1 MTSKISRIMK
11 VFRKIRLS
19 LVFSGKT
26 KSYLIYALGEI
37 LLIVIGILIAWKINT
52 LNDKQKNKVVELKI
66 YQSLNEE
73 LAANLQL
80 LDSSII
86 RYTESVKV
94 INKTIKS
101 IGLVSDHLSEDIKQ
115 QIVNLNYKPTQL
127 HNGAINS
134 VNSTNKFEFIES
146 VLLKDLIASYPTELD
161 NFETQENKI
170 KNIIVNRLQPAIE
183 AHVSLLDIISNR
195 DIEFSRAKAF
205 SEASNYTDLLNSRAF
220 QNALVD
226 RLLQTENQLAN
237 SETLKEKTQ
246 TIALKLN
253 HELND

>member
-1 MTSKISRIMK
+1 MK

-26 KSYLIYALGEI
+26 KSYLVYALGEI

-66 YQSLNEE
+66 YQTLNEE
-73 LAANLQL
+73 LAANLKL

-86 RYTESVKV
+86 SYTESVKI
-94 INKTIKS
+94 INNTIRS
-101 IGLVSDHLSEDIKQ
+101 IGLTSEQLTEDLKQ
-115 QIVNLNYKPTQL
+115 EIVNINYKPTQL

-146 VLLKDLIASYPTELD
+146 VLLKDLIASYPSELD
-161 NFETQENKI
+161 NFESQENKI

-183 AHVSLLDIISNR
+183 AHVSLLDIISER
-195 DIEFSRAKAF
+195 DFEFSRAKAF
-205 SEASNYTDLLNSRAF
+205 SQASNYSELLNSREF

-226 RLLQTENQLAN
+226 RLLQTENQLVN
-237 SETLKEKTQ
+237 SESLRAKTQ
-246 TIALKLN
+246 TIAIKLN
-253 HELND
+253 NELND